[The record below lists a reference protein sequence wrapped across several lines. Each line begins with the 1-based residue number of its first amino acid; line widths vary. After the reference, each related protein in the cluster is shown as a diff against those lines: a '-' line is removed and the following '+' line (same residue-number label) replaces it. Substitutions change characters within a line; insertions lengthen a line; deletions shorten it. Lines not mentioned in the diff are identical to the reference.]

1 MSGATSFASRSRGF
15 TLVELTIALVL
26 MAAIAALLYGSL
38 SLAAR
43 TWDGGE
49 AKMQQV
55 ADLRTTQTYLRA
67 QISGEYPQRM
77 KKILGF
83 PLLFSGEREQI
94 RYAAAL
100 PARVTEG
107 GVYYFRLAVV
117 RDGDRSL
124 LVQDRFVPDVNAL
137 EMPDF
142 PADAQRSILAENI
155 AELRIAY
162 FGRPADAADAVP
174 PDWLD
179 RWDDNQ
185 RLPMLVRID
194 VKPEKGPAWP
204 TLIVEPRRSPEA
216 GCVAWD
222 RVRRVCSRAS

>member
-1 MSGATSFASRSRGF
+1 MAARSRGF

-55 ADLRTTQTYLRA
+55 SDLRTTQTYLRA
-67 QISGEYPQRM
+67 QIAAQYPQRLWKM
-77 KKILGF
+77 TGL
-83 PLLFSGEREQI
+83 PLLFAGARDEI
-94 RYAAAL
+94 RYAAVL
-100 PARVTEG
+100 PSRVAEG
-107 GVYYFRLAVV
+107 GVYYFRVAVV

-124 LVQDRFVPDVNAL
+124 LVQERVVPDANAL
-137 EMPDF
+137 QEPEF
-142 PADAQRSILAENI
+142 RDAERSVLAEGI

-162 FGRPADAADAVP
+162 FGRAPDAADTEAP
-174 PDWLD
+174 AWNDH
-179 RWDDNQ
+179 WDDKQ

-194 VKPEKGPAWP
+194 VKPEKGAAWP
-204 TLIVEPRRSPEA
+204 TLVIEPRRSPEA
-216 GCVAWD
+216 GCISWD
-222 RVRRVCSRAS
+222 PARRICARAS

>member
-1 MSGATSFASRSRGF
+1 VKLAARSRGF

-26 MAAIAALLYGSL
+26 MAAIAGLLYGSL

-43 TWDGGE
+43 SWDGGE

-67 QISGEYPQRM
+67 QIAAEYPQRM
-77 KKILGF
+77 LKIAGF
-83 PLLFSGEREQI
+83 PLLFAGERDEM

-100 PARVTEG
+100 PPRVAQG

-117 RDGDRSL
+117 RDGNRSL
-124 LVQDRFVPDVNAL
+124 LVQERVIPDVNAL
-137 EMPDF
+137 EALEF
-142 PADAQRSILAENI
+142 NDAERSILAEGI

-162 FGRPADAADAVP
+162 FGRPAGSADSVAP
-174 PDWLD
+174 SWLD
-179 RWDDNQ
+179 RWDDKQ

-194 VKPEKGPAWP
+194 VKPEKGAVWP
-204 TLIVEPRRSPEA
+204 TLVVEPRRAPEA
-216 GCVAWD
+216 GCSGWD
-222 RVRRVCSRAS
+222 PNLHVCARAG

>member
-1 MSGATSFASRSRGF
+1 VKLASRSRGF

-26 MAAIAALLYGSL
+26 MAAISAVLYGSL

-55 ADLRTTQTYLRA
+55 ADLRTTQTYLRS
-67 QISGEYPQRM
+67 QIAAEYPQRM
-77 KKILGF
+77 FKIQGF
-83 PLLFSGEREQI
+83 PLLFTGARDEM

-100 PARVTEG
+100 PSRVAAG

-124 LVQDRFVPDVNAL
+124 LVQERMIPDVNAL
-137 EMPDF
+137 EVPEFRD
-142 PADAQRSILAENI
+142 ADRSILAEGI

-162 FGRPADAADAVP
+162 FGRPPDAADAVP
-174 PDWLD
+174 PAWLD
-179 RWDDNQ
+179 QWDDKQ
-185 RLPMLVRID
+185 QLPTLVRID
-194 VKPEKGPAWP
+194 VKPEKGAPWP
-204 TLIVEPRRSPEA
+204 TLVVEPRRSPAA
-216 GCVAWD
+216 GCTSWD
-222 RVRRVCSRAS
+222 AVRHLCARAG

>member
-1 MSGATSFASRSRGF
+1 VTFAARSRGF

-38 SLAAR
+38 SLSVR
-43 TWDGGE
+43 SWDGGE

-67 QISGEYPQRM
+67 QIGAEYPQRM
-77 KKILGF
+77 LKIAGF
-83 PLLFSGEREQI
+83 PLLFTGERDEM

-100 PARVTEG
+100 PPRVAQG

-124 LVQDRFVPDVNAL
+124 LVQERVIPDVNAL
-137 EMPDF
+137 EV
-142 PADAQRSILAENI
+142 PAFSGAERSILAEGV

-162 FGRPADAADAVP
+162 FGRPADAGDAVAP
-174 PDWLD
+174 TWLD
-179 RWDDNQ
+179 RWDDKQ
-185 RLPMLVRID
+185 RLPILVRID
-194 VKPEKGPAWP
+194 VKPEKGAAWP
-204 TLIVEPRRSPEA
+204 TLVVEPRRSPAA
-216 GCVAWD
+216 GCSVWD
-222 RVRRVCSRAS
+222 PNLHTCTKAG

>member
-1 MSGATSFASRSRGF
+1 MTFAARSRGF

-49 AKMQQV
+49 AKMQQT

-67 QISGEYPQRM
+67 QMAAEYPQRM
-77 KKILGF
+77 LKMAGF
-83 PLLFSGEREQI
+83 PLLFAGERDEM

-100 PARVTEG
+100 PPRVAEG

-117 RDGDRSL
+117 KNGDRSL
-124 LVQDRFVPDVNAL
+124 LVQERMIPDVNAL
-137 EMPDF
+137 EPLEF
-142 PADAQRSILAENI
+142 RDAERSILAEGI

-162 FGRPADAADAVP
+162 FGRPADAADSVAP
-174 PDWLD
+174 AWLD
-179 RWDDNQ
+179 RWDDTQ
-185 RLPMLVRID
+185 RLPTLVRID
-194 VKPEKGPAWP
+194 VKPEKGAAWP
-204 TLIVEPRRSPEA
+204 TLVVEPRRSPEA
-216 GCVAWD
+216 GCTAWD
-222 RVRRVCSRAS
+222 PIRHICTRAG

>member
-1 MSGATSFASRSRGF
+1 MNLAASSRGF

-55 ADLRTTQTYLRA
+55 ADLRTTQTYLRS
-67 QISGEYPQRM
+67 QIAAEYPQRM
-77 KKILGF
+77 LKIAEF
-83 PLLFSGEREQI
+83 PLLFSGERDEM

-100 PARVTEG
+100 PPRVAEG

-124 LVQDRFVPDVNAL
+124 LVQERMIPDVNAL
-137 EMPDF
+137 EPPEF
-142 PADAQRSILAENI
+142 RDAERSILAEGI

-162 FGRPADAADAVP
+162 FGRPADAADAVAP
-174 PDWLD
+174 AWLD
-179 RWDDNQ
+179 RWDDKQ

-194 VKPEKGPAWP
+194 VKPQKGPAWP
-204 TLIVEPRRSPEA
+204 TLVVEPRRSPEA
-216 GCVAWD
+216 GCAGWD
-222 RVRRVCSRAS
+222 ANRHFCTRMS